1 MLPTRT
7 RPKPTKSEVEQR
19 LLSAKR
25 SKFNELQS
33 RLADLRRQLEA
44 EQEENRVLRI
54 IHKREEKTLKVYE
67 DQEYDVH
74 KVARD
79 YTREIEYVKEVIDEE
94 RDTKTK
100 LQKEVE
106 TRDDELR
113 RKTKRIKHYEKL
125 VNDAELD
132 DPDELRDRL
141 KASTKQLKHYE
152 EKITTKVSPATNP
165 VFTVVSILRKNTSA
179 VWRKTI
185 AMKSKTNYSNN
196 AISSVNW
203 RNSRKTTKIFS

>member
-1 MLPTRT
+1 M
-7 RPKPTKSEVEQR
+7 EQR

-33 RLADLRRQLEA
+33 RLTDLRRQLEA

-54 IHKREEKTLKVYE
+54 IQKREEKTLKVYE

-79 YTREIEYVKEVIDEE
+79 YTREIQYVKEVIDEE

-106 TRDDELR
+106 TRDEELH

-125 VNDAELD
+125 VNDEELD
-132 DPDELRDRL
+132 EPDELRDRL

-152 EKITTKVSPATNP
+152 EKIATKVSLVTQLDP
-165 VFTVVSILRKNTSA
+165 R
-179 VWRKTI
+179 
-185 AMKSKTNYSNN
+185 
-196 AISSVNW
+196 SSVD
-203 RNSRKTTKIFS
+203 S